1 MIYHE
6 LKTVLEVRIKTKRIH
21 RVLEF
26 NQSQWLKQYVEF
38 NTQKVIE
45 AETNGVKD
53 GRALFKLM
61 NNAAY
66 GKTME
71 NFRKR
76 IDVRFVSNKS
86 KMNIQTKLYVAQNI
100 WQ

>member
-21 RVLEF
+21 CVLEF

-45 AETNGVKD
+45 AETKGVKD
-53 GRALFKLM
+53 GKALFKLM

-76 IDVRFVSNKS
+76 IDVRFVSNK
-86 KMNIQTKLYVAQNI
+86 KTI
-100 WQ
+100 